1 MPYYPCGE
9 FRQRE
14 KAGCDMNLRSI
25 DLNLMVVLQALLAER
40 SVTRAGTRLGLS
52 QPATSAALARLRHMF
67 RDPLLHRSRDEML
80 LTKKAEQ
87 LVAPLRA
94 ALEAM
99 ALALDAGGSFDP
111 AAMARVFRL
120 SMADAPAL
128 LLLPQL
134 SSAVS
139 ATSPSSRI
147 EMRPLDRDRV
157 AEWMQGDEI
166 DLAISVG
173 LAPNRNLES
182 ETLFEDELVCIVRM
196 GHPLLRRK
204 RISWP
209 ALADYAW
216 LDVSFARQVFRIEEA
231 AAKHGIEIRIG
242 AIVPHFLLVPPFVAD
257 SDHIGLIGRRP
268 ALHFADRLGVR
279 VLPFP
284 KPLRTVT
291 YQMVWHKRYANQETH
306 RWLRQRI
313 REASDRLAQA
323 SPRVGRRSAR
333 DLPHR

>member
-1 MPYYPCGE
+1 
-9 FRQRE
+9 
-14 KAGCDMNLRSI
+14 MNLRSV

-40 SVTRAGTRLGLS
+40 SVTRAGARLGLS

-67 RDPLLHRSRDEML
+67 RDPLLRRSRDEML
-80 LTKKAEQ
+80 LTEKAEQ
-87 LVAPLRA
+87 LVAPVRA
-94 ALEAM
+94 ALESM
-99 ALALDAGGSFDP
+99 SLALDAGGTFDP

-134 SSAVS
+134 AAAVS
-139 ATSPSSRI
+139 EASPGSRL
-147 EMRPLDRDRV
+147 EMRSLDRDRV
-157 AEWMQGDEI
+157 TEWLHLDEI
-166 DLAISVG
+166 DLAISVD
-173 LAPNRNLES
+173 LAPNRNLVS
-182 ETLFEDELVCIVRM
+182 ERLFEDEPVCIVRT
-196 GHPLLRRK
+196 GHPLLRCK

-216 LDVSFARQVFRIEEA
+216 LDVSFARQVFRIEEE
-231 AAKHGIEIRIG
+231 AAKHDVEIRVG

-268 ALHFADRLGVR
+268 ALHFADSLGVR

-284 KPLRTVT
+284 KPLRTIR
-291 YQMVWHKRYANQETH
+291 YQMVWHKRYANQESH

-313 REASDRLAQA
+313 HEASDRLVQA
-323 SPRVGRRSAR
+323 SPRAGRRAAR
-333 DLPHR
+333 DLPRR